1 MINYD
6 HLGIDNYL
14 LQMNAFLLSCIC
26 ESVFIIL
33 VCTGAITIAEST
45 LKDCKMVGC
54 GIEMQRVMAALALVL
69 FLPWLEQGIS
79 SSGRQTVTC
88 KLIYWLGIMKSIP
101 ITDPWLE
108 QGISS
113 PGRQTVTCKLIY
125 WIGIMKSI
133 PITQ

>member
-26 ESVFIIL
+26 KSVFIIL

-54 GIEMQRVMAALALVL
+54 GIEMQRVMEALALVLFLLVL

-79 SSGRQTVTC
+79 LPGRQTITC
-88 KLIYWLGIMKSIP
+88 KLIY
-101 ITDPWLE
+101 
-108 QGISS
+108 
-113 PGRQTVTCKLIY
+113 
-125 WIGIMKSI
+125 
-133 PITQ
+133 